1 MLIRMIELNQ
11 HDRKRMGWILV
22 ETGAYRDLPD
32 PVILTSGELGVY
44 YINTEKI
51 LQDGGAWEREVGTTQ
66 EAYDYFVSQLRT
78 EGRELFAEAVDIL
91 TRNVRRNIP
100 RAHPG
105 FGFPN
110 AISGGER
117 RDWVFSMPVA
127 FNLGL
132 PHVTLY
138 KQKTGTPD
146 KIEIINPNGGL
157 ERVSPQIEK
166 TLEGLNC
173 VHIADLMTEGSSAYR
188 FEGCETLGWIPML
201 RERGAEIRDF
211 YAVVDGLQGGRERL
225 AGIRVG
231 RKFCP
236 VETRAFVEI
245 DKDFLESH
253 STFPGIAME
262 YLRNPGAWSES
273 YLKKQGALAF
283 VDSFDP
289 EGKKLD
295 RARKFLER
303 YEAVLRES
311 GRLSELDDAV
321 HRKYIITLSEIIGG
335 VKLN

>member
-1 MLIRMIELNQ
+1 MIELNQ
-11 HDRKRMGWILV
+11 HDRRRMGWILV
-22 ETGAYRDLPD
+22 ETGAYRDLPE

-51 LQDGGAWEREVGTTQ
+51 LQDGGAWEGEVGTTQ
-66 EAYDYFVSQLRT
+66 GAYNYFVGQIRT

-100 RAHPG
+100 RAHTG

-146 KIEIINPNGGL
+146 RVEIVNPNGGL
-157 ERVSPQIEK
+157 ERVSPHIEN

-188 FEGCETLGWIPML
+188 VEGCDTLGWIPML
-201 RERGAEIRDF
+201 RERGADIRNF
-211 YAVVDGLQGGRERL
+211 YAVVDRIQGGRERL
-225 AGIRVG
+225 AEIRVG
-231 RKFCP
+231 RAIYP
-236 VETRAFVEI
+236 VEARAFVDV
-245 DKDFLESH
+245 DKDFLLAH
-253 STFPGIAME
+253 STFARRALE
-262 YLRNPGAWSES
+262 YLRSPSAWSEN
-273 YLKKQGALAF
+273 YLRVQGALAF
-283 VDSFDP
+283 VDSFNP
-289 EGKKLD
+289 NGKKLD
-295 RARKFLER
+295 RAGKFLDR
-303 YEAVLRES
+303 YGAVLREAD
-311 GRLSELDDAV
+311 RFRELDDAV
-321 HRKYIITLSEIIGG
+321 KAKYNVTLSEAVGG
-335 VKLN
+335 AKI